1 MRIKLA
7 LAPFSVLAFLASTG
21 GPVWAGCINPPM
33 SPERVSSFRANPEG
47 LVPSVNT
54 DTRSVEADTRDLAGT
69 DGTLAAEL
77 VKLAERQAPRFR
89 TAIAAGLAQAALAC
103 SGIDP
108 TAAQQIQEAV
118 ASFQDGQ
125 FQASF
130 AAVAGDLSTAATE
143 AAAASAA
150 SGAGSVVINNPNA
163 SAATSTT
170 SPQGAATRV
179 PVRGVFA
186 ATGPVILS
194 DGATTA
200 STPVSPTR

>member
-1 MRIKLA
+1 MRIKTTV
-7 LAPFSVLAFLASTG
+7 APLSVLAFLAITG
-21 GPVWAGCINPPM
+21 GPVSAACISPPV
-33 SPERVSSFRANPEG
+33 SPERISSFKSNPDT
-47 LVPSVNT
+47 LIPSPTT
-54 DTRSVEADTRDLAGT
+54 DTRTVEAQTRDLAGT
-69 DGTLAAEL
+69 DGTLAADL
-77 VKLAERQAPRFR
+77 VSIAEKQAPRFR

-108 TAAQQIQEAV
+108 TASQQIQEAV
-118 ASFQDGQ
+118 ASFNDGQ

-150 SGAGSVVINNPNA
+150 GAAGSVEIVNPN
-163 SAATSTT
+163 TSSRTNTT

-179 PVRGVFA
+179 PVRGAFA

-194 DGATTA
+194 DAGTTA
-200 STPVSPTR
+200 SSPVSPTR